1 MVWYAAKGLGRVTD
15 VNVRPSVVFW
25 ADGKTASPV
34 TLSELS
40 LTPLANAGSAAGRT
54 ATAPTFESWA
64 KDSPLKLAA
73 VALAACGG
81 SGTGSQIREKLDGR
95 APLTPN
101 WSSWWKRIQ
110 PKLDT
115 LPEHFTVGRSGDT
128 HLYILLSAI
137 DAVPSDL
144 TREKT
149 ATLADWREWLS
160 RDTHGPVPGR
170 FPTKPVAD
178 ALAKWP
184 EESVEQ
190 ALLRVI
196 LSSEEALST
205 ANSSA
210 QTAEGWLKAVAQ
222 ASLRW
227 REVGGSDPRGY
238 TAARVGEV
246 LARLARVAGDRTP
259 QELLLQ
265 AGALDG
271 ATDAWRRGFLAGMWD
286 AFEGEDARELYR
298 TSSSVLGRQ
307 ARIDLAR
314 QTSLAAF
321 GPESS
326 ANREAQLDRLL
337 DVLPETLCIQV
348 LQEIIASAAPDQK
361 EGVLNYISETRH
373 ASGDELLPLRIVAVL
388 MLSEGRGKL
397 AARTSWELAESLAAP
412 DSYGPGVEALY
423 ENTAARVEAIITFN
437 AGNLEELKKTHEDQ
451 LEQERREQERLRQQV
466 RERNAEL
473 AANREE
479 SRLELRQDMLLA
491 IGEVLQSVNSRPE
504 REGLARDV
512 AAGLLLALRAGG
524 AEPLGA
530 TGERVPYNPEVHSN
544 QEEHSSSENI
554 QKSGTVKIIAPGV
567 IYRGGVHGDR
577 ILLKAL
583 VKHEAG

>member
-1 MVWYAAKGLGRVTD
+1 MVWYAAKGLGQVTS
-15 VNVRPSVVFW
+15 VNDRPSVVFW
-25 ADGKTASPV
+25 ADGKTGSPV

-64 KDSPLKLAA
+64 KNSPLKLAA

-81 SGTGSQIREKLDGR
+81 SGTGTQIREKLDGR

-110 PKLDT
+110 PKLGT

-144 TREKT
+144 TKEKT

-160 RDTHGPVPGR
+160 RDTHGPAPGR

-184 EESVEQ
+184 EESAEQ

-196 LSSEEALST
+196 LSSEEALSI
-205 ANSSA
+205 ANTSA

-238 TAARVGEV
+238 TAARVGDV

-286 AFEGEDARELYR
+286 AFEGEDARDLYL
-298 TSSSVLGRQ
+298 SSSSILGRQ

-314 QTSLAAF
+314 QTALTAF

-326 ANREAQLDRLL
+326 SNIETQLDRLL
-337 DVLPETLCIQV
+337 DALPEDERTQL
-348 LQEIIASAAPDQK
+348 LEEMIARASTAQRD
-361 EGVLNYISETRH
+361 GVLGYVASSRH
-373 ASGDELLPLRIVAVL
+373 ATGADNLKLRVMAALVL
-388 MLSEGRGKL
+388 AGGQTDI
-397 AARTSWELAESLAAP
+397 AARTSREVADALACPEV
-412 DSYGPGVEALY
+412 YGPEFVAIFSD
-423 ENTAARVEAIITFN
+423 ARARLDEIVARKN
-437 AGNLEELKKTHEDQ
+437 AERAELQASHEDQ
-451 LEQERREQERLRQQV
+451 LEQEKQEQERLRQQV

-491 IGEVLQSVNSRPE
+491 VGEVLQSLSARSD
-504 REGLARDV
+504 RDGLAGDV

-524 AEPLGA
+524 AEPLGVA
-530 TGERVPYNPEVHSN
+530 GERVPYNE
-544 QEEHSSSENI
+544 EEHSASENI

>member
-1 MVWYAAKGLGRVTD
+1 MVWYAAKGLGQVTS
-15 VNVRPSVVFW
+15 VNDRPSVVFW
-25 ADGKTASPV
+25 ADGKTGSPV

-40 LTPLANAGSAAGRT
+40 LTLLANAGSAAGRT

-64 KDSPLKLAA
+64 KNSPLKLAA

-81 SGTGSQIREKLDGR
+81 SGTGTQIREKLDGR

-110 PKLDT
+110 PKLGT

-144 TREKT
+144 TKEKT

-160 RDTHGPVPGR
+160 RDTHGPAPGR

-184 EESVEQ
+184 EESAEQ

-196 LSSEEALST
+196 LSSEEALSI
-205 ANSSA
+205 ANTSA

-238 TAARVGEV
+238 TAARVGDV

-286 AFEGEDARELYR
+286 AFEGEDARDLYL
-298 TSSSVLGRQ
+298 SSSSILGRQ

-314 QTSLAAF
+314 QTALTAF

-326 ANREAQLDRLL
+326 SNIETQLDRLL
-337 DVLPETLCIQV
+337 DALPEDERTQL
-348 LQEIIASAAPDQK
+348 LEEMIARASTVQRD
-361 EGVLNYISETRH
+361 GVLGYVASSRH
-373 ASGDELLPLRIVAVL
+373 ATGADNLKLRVMAALVL
-388 MLSEGRGKL
+388 AGGQTDI
-397 AARTSWELAESLAAP
+397 AARTSREVADALACPEV
-412 DSYGPGVEALY
+412 YGPEFVAIFSD
-423 ENTAARVEAIITFN
+423 ARARLDEIVARKN
-437 AGNLEELKKTHEDQ
+437 AERAELQASHEDQ
-451 LEQERREQERLRQQV
+451 LEQEKQEQERLRQQV
-466 RERNAEL
+466 RERK
-473 AANREE
+473 R
-479 SRLELRQDMLLA
+479 
-491 IGEVLQSVNSRPE
+491 
-504 REGLARDV
+504 
-512 AAGLLLALRAGG
+512 RAGRQSRG
-524 AEPLGA
+524 IAVGA
-530 TGERVPYNPEVHSN
+530 TAGH
-544 QEEHSSSENI
+544 
-554 QKSGTVKIIAPGV
+554 APGRW
-567 IYRGGVHGDR
+567 RGAAIPQR
-577 ILLKAL
+577 PLRS
-583 VKHEAG
+583 